1 MMKLDSSKMMLLIGL
16 GIGAYFLTMK
26 RATAG
31 QGSGMAR
38 PAVQPRYSASP
49 NAYTPP
55 NSSQANAAGWGE
67 TLGGLTRLFSGMNAN
82 TAQQP
87 GYTVGPSYNSRAA
100 RDAADAN
107 DIFMP
112 GYSTG
117 ETANSRS
124 SRDAYDN
131 TDSYAIN
138 PAGQYDMDIRNN
150 GWGEG

>member
-1 MMKLDSSKMMLLIGL
+1 MMKLDSTKMMLLIGL

-26 RATAG
+26 RAVAG
-31 QGSGMAR
+31 QGGTTAR

-55 NSSQANAAGWGE
+55 NSSQTNAAGWGE
-67 TLGGLTRLFSGMNAN
+67 AIGTIGRLFTGMNAN

-87 GYTVGPSYNSRAA
+87 GYTVGPTVNSRSS
-100 RDAADAN
+100 RDAADAL

-112 GYSTG
+112 GYTTG
-117 ETANSRS
+117 DSSNSRS

-131 TDSYAIN
+131 TDSLAIN
-138 PAGQYDMDIRNN
+138 PAGQYDYYDIL
-150 GWGEG
+150 